1 MTIFNQQHINIYQSG
16 FINTWSIIIPLRFRF
31 LFRILTMMASY
42 TQWQSVSCVYS
53 LLEWFLSV

>member
-1 MTIFNQQHINIYQSG
+1 
-16 FINTWSIIIPLRFRF
+16 
-31 LFRILTMMASY
+31 MMASY